1 MNKNQLFTYIEDRIY
16 GNNNG
21 AITGP
26 VLQDVLKKIV
36 EFNSEQE
43 GRQGQDGVG
52 IDNITTRSFS
62 QGSST
67 GKELIIKLT
76 NNETKSFKLYDGSDG
91 ADGAQGPRGYAG
103 RDGINGTDGSDGRD
117 GRDGEDGR
125 DGKDGKDGKD
135 GFQGRKG
142 AAIRGP
148 YDFYSMSST
157 TRWWCNGEESED
169 NPDSALWIDII
180 LKDEVYYYCNTTYYG
195 RLAPWNNV
203 KQNWTA
209 GESYEFIAT
218 KILLARNAKINFL
231 TNNELYLMDSNGHIT
246 GGAAGGNGVNFWAG
260 AEHPSNGKFRVYAD
274 GRLVATDAQIKGAIT
289 ATSLTLRGSDIE
301 NYIHNEVDDAFNGF
315 NPDDAID
322 ENQVNDLIRQYL
334 MTVDYVKP
342 SDLNGYFTEDR
353 LRDWFRRNYSAWTEE
368 QIEEIVRRI
377 ASSETSSVDEID
389 LGDGRIKHIAYI
401 GGRSYEWITVDTGDY
416 IILGAVVSGR
426 TGSGLTRF
434 IVDKNGLLQANNAI
448 IYGKV
453 YASEGYFMG
462 SVSATDGYFR
472 GDVTANSLTLGPG
485 CELDI
490 DPSALDIDLTDYYA
504 AGMPWSSNTGLF
516 KVGKD
521 GLLTCKNAIVSG
533 NVYATNGVFKGD
545 VYAKNGSFKGSISAE
560 SGYIK
565 NLHFGSATGKL
576 FTTYIDDV
584 VNDKISDALNG
595 EINPDVINNLITEYL
610 ENSGFT
616 GYMTQEYFDQW
627 LEQWNAEHS
636 GSPISEESVSALVR
650 TIVGSEISQVIGI
663 TQNLD
668 GSLHHVVNIGGREYS
683 WDTYK
688 TEDYM
693 LLGDWTGSS
702 AHTGTGFI
710 VSRNGLLEANNA
722 VIYGKVYA
730 SEGYFKGSVSA
741 TDGYFRGDV
750 TANSLT
756 LGGSYGNKSLAQYV
770 EGEVAEAVAGEI
782 NTDMINSI
790 ISDYLD
796 ESGFTNFV
804 TTDDYHAFS
813 GYVAGWMAAHS
824 ASGITW
830 ASISGF
836 AKNLI
841 NSELSNAFDETYNS
855 DGSVTHSITLG
866 GREYSWD
873 TYDADDYLLLGNWV
887 SGTTPGSG
895 FSSFLISKK
904 GLLQAN
910 NAVIYGKVY
919 ASEGYFK
926 GSVSADSGYF
936 RGSVSAENGY
946 FKGSVEATSGKIGS
960 VLITPQGLS
969 ATNIHITNNYMWSD
983 NVALKGSISAENG
996 YFSGELKAATGSFSG
1011 EVYATALHLGDG
1023 QSVGGGGITQ
1033 EDLDDALE
1041 DYYKMGET
1049 VQSNN
1054 YGPRF
1059 SVSTAGLLTCK
1070 NAVISGNG
1078 YFMGDVYAN
1087 NGVFNGTVNAT
1098 DGVFRG
1104 KIYATEGE
1112 FGGTVRAAD
1121 IILDGKSLKLNS
1133 EGNSFEISN
1142 DDITVD
1148 FTPRTVTLQ
1157 GASVYNQTETATGY
1171 NITQF
1176 TATGDTSITLPT
1188 MKFRGSMTAST
1199 NQSSSYGQYYAGTYR
1214 VSVIMFVTS
1223 GSGSWY
1229 GTVPS
1234 QSNCISY
1241 NTGETYVTVGGSN
1254 GSWTNSSDL
1263 TLGFSSSNAAYSLA
1277 VKDGNEYVVGYQVT
1291 AQMQNLEG
1299 WANQYTASTTS
1310 ATISFTNTPA
1320 VTDSTFFRI
1329 GRNGM
1334 QIFYEDGAS
1343 FTAAKKSTGTLMSLM
1358 AQRSNGHMCGLKID
1372 AGGVKIL
1379 RGDGTT
1385 AGGEWQTL

>member
-1 MNKNQLFTYIEDRIY
+1 MNKNDLFNYIEERIY

-26 VLQDVLKKIV
+26 ILQDVLKKIV

-43 GRQGQDGVG
+43 GRIGKDGVG
-52 IDNITTRSFS
+52 IDSITRTRGSDA
-62 QGSST
+62 QGT
-67 GKELIIKLT
+67 YTQLTIKT
-76 NNETKSFKLYDGSDG
+76 TDNRTTPFKVYDGSDG
-91 ADGAQGPRGYAG
+91 ADGAQGPRGAAG

-169 NPDSALWIDII
+169 YPDSTLWIDII

-203 KQNWTA
+203 RQNWTA

-289 ATSLTLRGSDIE
+289 ATSLVLRGSDIE

-342 SDLNGYFTEDR
+342 SDLNGYFNEER
-353 LRDWFRRNYSAWTEE
+353 LRDWFRRNYSGWTEE

-377 ASSETSSVDEID
+377 AQAETSSVEEID

-490 DPSALDIDLTDYYA
+490 DPSALDIDLSDYYA

-521 GLLTCKNAIVSG
+521 GLLQAKNAIISG

-545 VYAKNGSFKGSISAE
+545 VYANNGSFKGTISAE

-565 NLHFGSATGKL
+565 DLHFGSATGKRL
-576 FTTYIDDV
+576 SVYIDDTIDEKIADALTGDLDPEV
-584 VNDKISDALNG
+584 INQAISDYIA
-595 EINPDVINNLITEYL
+595 
-610 ENSGFT
+610 NSGFT
-616 GYMTQEYFDQW
+616 GYVTEDFFNNW
-627 LEQWNAEHS
+627 INEWNAAHS
-636 GSPISEESVSALVR
+636 ASPISESAVSAIVKS
-650 TIVGSEISQVIGI
+650 IVGSEISITSAVTNEWGGI
-663 TQNLD
+663 T
-668 GSLHHVVNIGGREYS
+668 HIANIGGREYR
-683 WDTYK
+683 WDTYN
-688 TEDYM
+688 TGDY
-693 LLGDWTGSS
+693 LVLGNWFGDSATTGD
-702 AHTGTGFI
+702 GGFI
-710 VSRNGLLEANNA
+710 VSTDGLLQANNA

-741 TDGYFRGDV
+741 DSGYFKGNV

-756 LGGSYGNKSLAQYV
+756 LGGTYGNKSLKQYV
-770 EGEVAEAVAGEI
+770 EGEVASAVEGEI
-782 NTDMINSI
+782 DADMINSM
-790 ISDYLD
+790 ISTYLD

-813 GYVAGWMAAHS
+813 GFVAGWMAAHS

-841 NSELSNAFDETYNS
+841 NSELSNAFDETTNS
-855 DGSVTHSITLG
+855 DGSVTHTMTIG

-936 RGSVSAENGY
+936 KGSVSAENGY

-996 YFSGELKAATGSFSG
+996 YFTGELKAATGSFKGAIS
-1011 EVYATALHLGDG
+1011 ATSLYLGG
-1023 QSVGGGGITQ
+1023 QTYTEMPEGGS
-1033 EDLDDALE
+1033 DPDALKK
-1041 DYYKMGET
+1041 DVVVTGAGGT
-1049 VQSNN
+1049 S
-1054 YGPRF
+1054 F
-1059 SVSTAGLLTCK
+1059 SVSSDGLLQAN
-1070 NAVISGNG
+1070 NAVINGTVYANDGYFKGSISATNGHFSGIIDASDIIIGDKSLKFQSTGNTFEIKNEPIDVDYIPKTYATESYSNYSNYYNGRFSAQSVSQLAITGSSYSVDIPKCDASVTADGQGQQSSSQNPQFGVTAITFVTSASNWAYSTTGIPVPSQCVAFQTAYTTVTGTEYGVMGSVTAPAINNLSLKGASDPGRTYAWGYRFIVDGNG
-1078 YFMGDVYAN
+1078 YWTNPWCRIDFPSEV
-1087 NGVFNGTVNAT
+1087 VTIV
-1098 DGVFRG
+1098 
-1104 KIYATEGE
+1104 
-1112 FGGTVRAAD
+1112 AD
-1121 IILDGKSLKLNS
+1121 TS
-1133 EGNSFEISN
+1133 
-1142 DDITVD
+1142 DID
-1148 FTPRTVTLQ
+1148 
-1157 GASVYNQTETATGY
+1157 
-1171 NITQF
+1171 TQF
-1176 TATGDTSITLPT
+1176 I
-1188 MKFRGSMTAST
+1188 
-1199 NQSSSYGQYYAGTYR
+1199 
-1214 VSVIMFVTS
+1214 
-1223 GSGSWY
+1223 
-1229 GTVPS
+1229 
-1234 QSNCISY
+1234 
-1241 NTGETYVTVGGSN
+1241 
-1254 GSWTNSSDL
+1254 
-1263 TLGFSSSNAAYSLA
+1263 
-1277 VKDGNEYVVGYQVT
+1277 
-1291 AQMQNLEG
+1291 
-1299 WANQYTASTTS
+1299 
-1310 ATISFTNTPA
+1310 
-1320 VTDSTFFRI
+1320 RI
-1329 GRNGM
+1329 GSNGM
-1334 QIFYEDGAS
+1334 QIFLGDGFY
-1343 FTAAKKSTGTLMSLM
+1343 FTAARTTGSTGGPVISF
-1358 AQRSNGHMCGLKID
+1358 AGNV
-1372 AGGVKIL
+1372 GGVMKYFKVDKNGMII
-1379 RGDGTT
+1379 DGATIR
-1385 AGGEWQTL
+1385 

>member
-43 GRQGQDGVG
+43 GRQGKDGVG
-52 IDNITTRSFS
+52 IDSITTRSFS

-67 GKELIIKLT
+67 GKELVIKLT
-76 NNETKSFKLYDGSDG
+76 DNSPERTFKLYDGKDG

-103 RDGINGTDGSDGRD
+103 RDGINGSDGADGRD

-125 DGKDGKDGKD
+125 DGKDGKDGQD

-231 TNNELYLMDSNGHIT
+231 TGNEIYLMDSNGHIT

-260 AEHPSNGKFRVYAD
+260 SEHPSNGKFRVYAD

-377 ASSETSSVDEID
+377 ASSETSSVDEEN
-389 LGDGRIKHIAYI
+389 LGDGRIKHTAYI
-401 GGRSYEWITVDTGDY
+401 GGREYSWITVDTGDY

-490 DPSALDIDLTDYYA
+490 DPSAFDIDLSDYYA

-521 GLLTCKNAIVSG
+521 GLLTCKNAVVSG

-565 NLHFGSATGKL
+565 NLRFGSATGKL
-576 FTTYIDDV
+576 LTTYIEDEINSKV
-584 VNDKISDALNG
+584 SDALNG
-595 EINPDVINNLITEYL
+595 EIDPAVINQLINDYIA
-610 ENSGFT
+610 NSGFT
-616 GYMTQEYFDQW
+616 GYLSESAFTAW
-627 LEQWNAEHS
+627 VEQWNAEHS

-650 TIVGSEISQVIGI
+650 TVVGAEISQVIGI
-663 TQNLD
+663 TQNSD

-693 LLGDWTGSS
+693 LLGDWTGDS

-741 TDGYFRGDV
+741 TDGYFKGDV

-770 EGEVAEAVAGEI
+770 EGEVAEAVSGEI
-782 NTDMINSI
+782 DADMINSM
-790 ISDYLD
+790 ISTYLD

-813 GYVAGWMAAHS
+813 GFVAGWMAAHS

-841 NSELSNAFDETYNS
+841 NSELSSAFDETTNS
-855 DGSVTHSITLG
+855 DGSVTHTMTIG

-926 GSVSADSGYF
+926 GSVSATDGYF
-936 RGSVSAENGY
+936 KGSVSAENGY

-983 NVALKGSISAENG
+983 NVALKGSISAING
-996 YFSGELKAATGSFSG
+996 YFSGELKAATGSFNGAISATSLYLGGQSYDHMPEGGSDPDALKKDVAVTGAGGTSFNVSSDGLLQANNAIINGTVYANDGYFKGSISATNGHFSG
-1011 EVYATALHLGDG
+1011 IIDASDIIIGDKSLKFQSTGNTFEIKNEPIDVDYIPKTYATAGYSYYANYYNGNFSGSDISQLAITGSSYSVDIPSCMASIQVDG
-1023 QSVGGGGITQ
+1023 QGQQSS
-1033 EDLDDALE
+1033 
-1041 DYYKMGET
+1041 
-1049 VQSNN
+1049 SNN
-1054 YGPRF
+1054 ISLGVTAITFITSASTYVGSDFIPTTANCVAF
-1059 SVSTAGLLTCK
+1059 STA
-1070 NAVISGNG
+1070 
-1078 YFMGDVYAN
+1078 Y
-1087 NGVFNGTVNAT
+1087 
-1098 DGVFRG
+1098 
-1104 KIYATEGE
+1104 
-1112 FGGTVRAAD
+1112 
-1121 IILDGKSLKLNS
+1121 
-1133 EGNSFEISN
+1133 
-1142 DDITVD
+1142 
-1148 FTPRTVTLQ
+1148 
-1157 GASVYNQTETATGY
+1157 
-1171 NITQF
+1171 
-1176 TATGDTSITLPT
+1176 TSIT
-1188 MKFRGSMTAST
+1188 GY
-1199 NQSSSYGQYYAGTYR
+1199 SYGANGSIEAPAISNMSLNGASDPGKTYFWGYR
-1214 VSVIMFVTS
+1214 FIVNGGGYFTNPWCRIDI
-1223 GSGSWY
+1223 
-1229 GTVPS
+1229 PS
-1234 QSNCISY
+1234 KA
-1241 NTGETYVTVGGSN
+1241 VTVVAD
-1254 GSWTNSSDL
+1254 TSD
-1263 TLGFSSSNAAYSLA
+1263 
-1277 VKDGNEYVVGYQVT
+1277 
-1291 AQMQNLEG
+1291 
-1299 WANQYTASTTS
+1299 
-1310 ATISFTNTPA
+1310 INTQ
-1320 VTDSTFFRI
+1320 FIRI
-1329 GRNGM
+1329 GSNGM
-1334 QIFYEDGAS
+1334 QIFLGDGFY
-1343 FTAAKKSTGTLMSLM
+1343 FTAARTSGT
-1358 AQRSNGHMCGLKID
+1358 NGGPVISFAGKVNGNMKYFKVDKNGMIID
-1372 AGGVKIL
+1372 GATIL
-1379 RGDGTT
+1379 
-1385 AGGEWQTL
+1385 

>member
-1 MNKNQLFTYIEDRIY
+1 MTKNDLFSYIDEVIRP
-16 GNNNG
+16 NNSG
-21 AITGP
+21 DITARD
-26 VLQDVLKKIV
+26 LQDVLKAIV

-43 GRQGQDGVG
+43 GKQGKDGRGVFEVKSVQRT
-52 IDNITTRSFS
+52 N
-62 QGSST
+62 
-67 GKELIIKLT
+67 GKELFIT
-76 NNETKSFKLYDGSDG
+76 YDDG
-91 ADGAQGPRGYAG
+91 ITRSLGFVPDGRDGTDGAQGPRGAAG
-103 RDGINGTDGSDGRD
+103 RDGINGSDGADGRD

-169 NPDSALWIDII
+169 YPDSTLWIDII
-180 LKDEVYYYCNTTYYG
+180 LKDDVYYYCNTTYYG

-203 KQNWTA
+203 RQNWTA

-289 ATSLTLRGSDIE
+289 ATSLVLRGSDIE

-342 SDLNGYFTEDR
+342 SDLNGYFNEER
-353 LRDWFRRNYSAWTEE
+353 LRDWFRRNYSGWTEE

-377 ASSETSSVDEID
+377 AQAETSSVEEID

-472 GDVTANSLTLGPG
+472 GDITANSLTLGPG

-490 DPSALDIDLTDYYA
+490 DPEALDIDLSDYYA

-521 GLLTCKNAIVSG
+521 GLLQAKNAIISG

-545 VYAKNGSFKGSISAE
+545 VYAKNGSFKGAISAE

-565 NLHFGSATGKL
+565 DLRFGSATGDRL
-576 FTTYIDDV
+576 TVYFE
-584 VNDKISDALNG
+584 NEMDKKIASALTG
-595 EINPDVINNLITEYL
+595 TLDPEVINQIINDYIA
-610 ENSGFT
+610 NSGFT
-616 GYMTQEYFDQW
+616 GYVTEDFFNNW
-627 LEQWNAEHS
+627 INEWNAAHS
-636 GSPISEESVSALVR
+636 ATPMSESAISAMVKTL
-650 TIVGSEISQVIGI
+650 VGSEISYSSAYTNEYGGI
-663 TQNLD
+663 
-668 GSLHHVVNIGGREYS
+668 SHKVNIGGREYV
-683 WDTYK
+683 WDTYN
-688 TEDYM
+688 TGDY
-693 LLGDWTGSS
+693 LILGNWFGDESS
-702 AHTGTGFI
+702 ASTGFC
-710 VSRNGLLEANNA
+710 VSTDGLLQANNA

-741 TDGYFRGDV
+741 DSGYFKGNV

-756 LGGSYGNKSLAQYV
+756 LGGTYGNKSLKQYV
-770 EGEVAEAVAGEI
+770 EGEVASAVEGEI
-782 NTDMINSI
+782 DADMINSMI
-790 ISDYLD
+790 NNYLE

-813 GYVAGWMAAHS
+813 GFVAGWMAAHS

-841 NSELSNAFDETYNS
+841 NSELSNAFDETTNS
-855 DGSVTHSITLG
+855 DGSVTHTMTIA

-936 RGSVSAENGY
+936 KGSVSAENGY

-996 YFSGELKAATGSFSG
+996 YFKGD
-1011 EVYATALHLGDG
+1011 VTANSLTLGGVEYYEMPEGGDDPNNIKKNTVISASDG
-1023 QSVGGGGITQ
+1023 T
-1033 EDLDDALE
+1033 L
-1041 DYYKMGET
+1041 
-1049 VQSNN
+1049 
-1054 YGPRF
+1054 F
-1059 SVSTAGLLTCK
+1059 SVSNEGLLRANNAIINGTVYANDGYFKGSISATNGHFSGIIDASDIIIGDKSLKFQSTGNTFEIK
-1070 NAVISGNG
+1070 NEPIDVDYIPKTYATESYSNYSNYYNGRFSAQSVSQLAITGSSYSVDIPKCMASIQADGQGQQSSSQNPQFGVTAITFVTSASDWTYSSTGIPVPSQCVAFQTAYTTVTGTEYGVMGSVEAPAINNLSLKGASDPGRNYAWGYRFIVDGNG
-1078 YFMGDVYAN
+1078 YWTN
-1087 NGVFNGTVNAT
+1087 PWC
-1098 DGVFRG
+1098 R
-1104 KIYATEGE
+1104 I
-1112 FGGTVRAAD
+1112 
-1121 IILDGKSLKLNS
+1121 
-1133 EGNSFEISN
+1133 
-1142 DDITVD
+1142 D
-1148 FTPRTVTLQ
+1148 FPSKTVTIV
-1157 GASVYNQTETATGY
+1157 ADTSD
-1171 NITQF
+1171 IDTQF
-1176 TATGDTSITLPT
+1176 I
-1188 MKFRGSMTAST
+1188 
-1199 NQSSSYGQYYAGTYR
+1199 
-1214 VSVIMFVTS
+1214 
-1223 GSGSWY
+1223 
-1229 GTVPS
+1229 
-1234 QSNCISY
+1234 
-1241 NTGETYVTVGGSN
+1241 
-1254 GSWTNSSDL
+1254 
-1263 TLGFSSSNAAYSLA
+1263 
-1277 VKDGNEYVVGYQVT
+1277 
-1291 AQMQNLEG
+1291 
-1299 WANQYTASTTS
+1299 
-1310 ATISFTNTPA
+1310 
-1320 VTDSTFFRI
+1320 RI
-1329 GRNGM
+1329 GSNGM
-1334 QIFYEDGAS
+1334 QIFLGDGFY
-1343 FTAAKKSTGTLMSLM
+1343 FTAARTTG
-1358 AQRSNGHMCGLKID
+1358 SNGGPVISF
-1372 AGGVKIL
+1372 AGNVGGVMKFFKVDKNGMIIN
-1379 RGDGTT
+1379 G
-1385 AGGEWQTL
+1385 ANIV